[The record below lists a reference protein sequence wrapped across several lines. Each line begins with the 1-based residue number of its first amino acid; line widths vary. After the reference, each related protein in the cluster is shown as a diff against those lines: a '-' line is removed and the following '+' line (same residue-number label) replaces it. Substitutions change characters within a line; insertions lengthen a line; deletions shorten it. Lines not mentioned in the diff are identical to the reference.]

1 MAYWTKADFRTDVWQ
16 VVIAE
21 VPDKILDNAIAIG
34 EGQCNSYLDRS
45 YDVPFTTPGD
55 FIKGLSGI
63 LSRYWGQILAGHDIT
78 HLHEPDKEAYT
89 QAVDILEQIRDGKI
103 DIPGIDRDA
112 SMADKVY
119 SNTMDYYSIF
129 NVDHPL
135 NWRVDSDR
143 LDDISDDRS

>member
-1 MAYWTKADFRTDVWQ
+1 MAYWTAAAIRTDVWQ

-21 VPDKILDNAIAIG
+21 VPDAIVNNAIAIG
-34 EGQCNSYLDRS
+34 EGQCNAYLDRG
-45 YDVPFTTPGD
+45 YDVPLATPGD
-55 FIKGLSGI
+55 LIKGLAGI
-63 LSRYWGQILAGHDIT
+63 LIRYWGQILAGHDIT
-78 HLHEPDKEAYT
+78 HLHEPDKEAYA

-103 DIPGIDRDA
+103 DIPGIDRDQ
-112 SMADKVY
+112 SIADQVY
-119 SNTMDYYSIF
+119 SPTMDYYSIF